1 MDGGEGSMNRLANW
15 MAGMLLA
22 ASALHVFGDA
32 QELTILH
39 TITIDAPADEVW
51 AMIGDFGGIQRW
63 APGVESS
70 RLILHERNETGAIR
84 LLRRRGDGT
93 QVTEK
98 LLDYDTYN
106 RRMVYT
112 YVDGV
117 VRAADYISEVLV
129 KDAGNGRSIVEW
141 RGRFKR
147 LAYWTDQPPAGQD
160 DKAAL
165 DFLNGAYKSGLDNL
179 KKVLEAQDR

>member
-1 MDGGEGSMNRLANW
+1 MNRLANW
-15 MAGMLLA
+15 FVGAVLA
-22 ASALHVFGDA
+22 ASSLAALADA
-32 QELTILH
+32 QDLNIFHTVTIE
-39 TITIDAPADEVW
+39 APADEVW

-63 APGVESS
+63 APGTESS

-98 LLDYDTYN
+98 LLDYDPYN
-106 RRMVYT
+106 RRMAYT

-117 VRAADYISEVLV
+117 VRAADYYSEVIV
-129 KDAGNGRSIVEW
+129 KDAGEGRSVVEW

-147 LAYWTDQPPAGQD
+147 LAYWTDEPPPGQD

-179 KKVLEAQDR
+179 KKILEAR

>member
-1 MDGGEGSMNRLANW
+1 MNRLANW
-15 MAGMLLA
+15 MAGMCLA
-22 ASALHVFGDA
+22 AGPLSAYADA
-32 QELTILH
+32 RELAIFH

-51 AMIGDFGGIQRW
+51 AMAGDFGGIQRW
-63 APGVESS
+63 SPGTESS
-70 RLILHERNETGAIR
+70 RLILHDRNETGTIR

-98 LLDYDTYN
+98 LLDYDPYN
-106 RRMVYT
+106 RRMAYT

-117 VRAADYISEVLV
+117 VRASDYYSELTV

-141 RGRFKR
+141 RGRFRR
-147 LAYWTDQPPAGQD
+147 LAYWTDEPPQGQD

-165 DFLNGAYKSGLDNL
+165 DFLNGAYVSGLAGL
-179 KKVLEAQDR
+179 KKVLEAR